1 MAVIH
6 VEKFQQN
13 KKEHL
18 PPKSWRSDPHDA
30 QLGQVLFYLVAHQIR
45 ATVEFPYPKP
55 VMRLFVVNGRVS
67 CYI

>member
-6 VEKFQQN
+6 MLKNNFCDQQN

-18 PPKSWRSDPHDA
+18 PPKSSHGDLYDA

-45 ATVEFPYPKP
+45 ATVVPKASDGA
-55 VMRLFVVNGRVS
+55 VHGQWTRK
-67 CYI
+67 Y